1 LLSRLDDKANDA
13 IVVVMQR
20 LHVDD
25 LSGRLLEEG
34 GWEHLCLPAIAEL
47 DETFAVARGRTIDRT
62 RGSVLDEVREPRP
75 VLEELRRELGS
86 ATFEA
91 QYQQSPVPSERAL
104 VRWSWF
110 GMHSGEPD
118 LGPGDRWVISW
129 DTATKGGEVNDYSVG
144 VVALVRAAGAVE
156 IVQVIRERLE
166 FPNLRRRML
175 LEARRRPGSVTLI
188 EDAGTGAALHQDLRH
203 EAGMYAI
210 AIRREGDKIVRL
222 TAVTP
227 VIEAGKVSLPHDAP
241 WLDVFKRELLSFPH
255 SKNDDQ
261 VDALAQLLN
270 WADKRRYSF
279 AYSRQI

>member
-1 LLSRLDDKANDA
+1 
-13 IVVVMQR
+13 M
-20 LHVDD
+20 
-25 LSGRLLEEG
+25 
-34 GWEHLCLPAIAEL
+34 AESE
-47 DETFAVARGRTIDRT
+47 ETFEVAPGRTLIRS
-62 RGSVLDEVREPRP
+62 RGSVLDEVREPRS

-91 QYQQSPVPSERAL
+91 QYQQSPVPSEGAL

-110 GMHSGEPD
+110 GRHQGEPD
-118 LGPGDRWVISW
+118 VRPGDRWVISW
-129 DTATKGGEVNDYSVG
+129 DTAMKGGEVNDYSVG

-166 FPNLRRRML
+166 FPDLRRRML
-175 LEARRRPGSVTLI
+175 QEARRRPGSVTLI

-210 AIRREGDKIVRL
+210 AIRPEGDKIVRL

-227 VIEAGKVSLPHDAP
+227 MIEAGKVSLPDEAP
-241 WLDVFKRELLSFPH
+241 WLDVFKRELLTFPH
-255 SKNDDQ
+255 SKHDDL
-261 VDALAQLLN
+261 VDALSQLLN

-279 AYSRQI
+279 AYPRQI